1 MSNNQL
7 QAYRNVF
14 RTMIRENDTNII
26 DNISSDHAVVIIQ
39 ELIRS
44 AEKRVSIICQKL
56 SSYVYGND
64 ETLRVIEDAIKRGV
78 RFDVIIK
85 ERCPESEKC
94 ASLIGNV
101 KTLRDRDLSKIDI
114 PDFCVVDSRRFRFET
129 DSKKRT
135 AKVCANNEMLG
146 RKMQEAFDSI
156 ARVLT

>member
-44 AEKRVSIICQKL
+44 AEKHVSIICQKL

-64 ETLRVIEDAIKRGV
+64 ETLRVIEDAISRGV

-94 ASLIGNV
+94 ASLIGDV
-101 KTLRDRDLSKIDI
+101 KTLGALSKIDI
-114 PDFCVVDSRRFRFET
+114 PDFCVVDSSRFRFET

-135 AKVCANNEMLG
+135 AKVCAFNRDLG
-146 RKMQEAFDSI
+146 LKMQETFDSI

>member
-1 MSNNQL
+1 
-7 QAYRNVF
+7 
-14 RTMIRENDTNII
+14 MIRENDTNII

-44 AEKRVSIICQKL
+44 AEERVSIICQKL

-64 ETLRVIEDAIKRGV
+64 ETLRVIKDAIRRGV
-78 RFDVIIK
+78 QFDVIIK
-85 ERCPESEKC
+85 DECPEAGEC
-94 ASLIGNV
+94 ARLIGKF
-101 KTLRDRDLSKIDI
+101 KTLDPRSKIDI

-135 AKVCANNEMLG
+135 AKVCANNETLG
-146 RKMQEAFDSI
+146 RKMQKAFDSI